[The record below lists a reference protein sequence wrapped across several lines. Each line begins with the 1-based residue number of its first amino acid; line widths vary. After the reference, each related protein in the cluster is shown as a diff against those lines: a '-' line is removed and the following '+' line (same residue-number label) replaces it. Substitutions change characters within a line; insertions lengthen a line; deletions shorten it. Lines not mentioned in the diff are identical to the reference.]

1 MGSDVGTKMTSS
13 PAMQRDFVKRY
24 SVAMFFILAFLLGG
38 GVIYLVAQEVFPSEL
53 FLLAAL
59 SSSIAGIIMTAAED
73 GKAGLKL
80 LWHRLLIW
88 RAKIGYW
95 LFALFFLIPAFLL
108 GSVANSLFN
117 GDSIDFNDMQPLS
130 QFIPLFIVFVIIA
143 GIGEELGWT
152 GYLTP
157 RLQARYSALT
167 ASLIRAVLVC
177 FWHLPLFI
185 YSSLGSPSF
194 ADLHYSGWISQLG
207 LLPSLVIF
215 TLLFLIPWSIYSTWI
230 FNNTRGSI
238 LLVAVLHGSEVWVA
252 YWMVS
257 TGIDPANF
265 GNWWGYGVVLI
276 ATAVAIVLFNGAE
289 NLSRKH
295 ERIAH

>member
-1 MGSDVGTKMTSS
+1 MPEITVRRNFI
-13 PAMQRDFVKRY
+13 QRY
-24 SVAMFFILAFLLGG
+24 SIALFFVLALLLGAG
-38 GVIYLVAQEVFPSEL
+38 IIYLVAEGIIPSEL

-59 SSSIAGIIMTAAED
+59 SSSIAGILITAVED

-80 LWHRLLIW
+80 MWHRLIIW
-88 RAKIGYW
+88 RVKIGYW
-95 LFALFFLIPAFLL
+95 LFVLIFLL
-108 GSVANSLFN
+108 LAFMLGSAINPLFN
-117 GDSIDFNDMQPLS
+117 GDPIDFNNMQPIWG
-130 QFIPLFIVFVIIA
+130 FIPLFIVFVIVA

-152 GYLTP
+152 GFLTP
-157 RLQARYSALT
+157 RLQTRYSALT
-167 ASLIRAVLVC
+167 VSLIRAVLVC
-177 FWHLPLFI
+177 IWHLPLFI